1 MKKVKVTVKDNNTLV
16 LDEDAS
22 VGDYIDLSELNKIDY
37 GFIERIIGQGKDTVY
52 NRKLEEYSHVLKLE
66 NDKLIEELKN
76 EIKMI
81 KKDNEYLLK
90 EKENEIN
97 NKYRDQI
104 NALSNEIDKLKD
116 NKRFEIDL
124 LKANYKIEINEQ
136 KDNYENKLK
145 QKDDRISDILRQ
157 KASLNIK
164 QTGEDLE
171 TWCSNEVSSYMQN
184 GLFNCTW
191 TKDNKVVKDEDE
203 TKGSKADY
211 IFKVFASDEHLDH
224 ELLTSICLDMKDE
237 NPDSINKKNNS
248 DYYKQLDKNRIKKE
262 CKYAVLVSTLGS
274 DKANDLPMFKVNEYN
289 DMYAVRPGYLMTFL
303 NMIVSLT
310 NRFKDLILIDKKEKL
325 ELKKSIDL
333 MEEFNKLK
341 NTYLDKPLEALEK
354 NINDIL
360 KQNESIRN
368 ASNKIN
374 ELCEKTINNYIKDI
388 EEKLNKFEI
397 KINKEYKKNA

>member
-1 MKKVKVTVKDNNTLV
+1 MKKVKVIVKDNNTLI
-16 LDEDAS
+16 LDENANA
-22 VGDYIDLSELNKIDY
+22 GDYIDLSELNKIDY
-37 GFIERIIGQGKDTVY
+37 SVIEKTISEGKDVIY
-52 NRKLEEYSHVLKLE
+52 NKKLKEYEHTLKLE
-66 NDKLIEELKN
+66 NDKFIEELKN

-81 KKDNEYLLK
+81 KRDNEYLLK

-104 NALSNEIDKLKD
+104 NTLKNEIDKLKD
-116 NKRFEIDL
+116 NKKFEINL
-124 LKANYKIEINEQ
+124 LEANYKIEINEQ
-136 KDNYENKLK
+136 KENYENKLK
-145 QKDDRISDILRQ
+145 EKDDRINDILRQ
-157 KASLNIK
+157 KASLNVK

-171 TWCSNEVSSYMQN
+171 TWCNNEVSSYMQN
-184 GLFNCTW
+184 GLVNCTW
-191 TKDNKVVKDEDE
+191 IKDNRVVKEDDEV
-203 TKGSKADY
+203 KGSKADY
-211 IFKVFASDEHLDH
+211 IFKIFANEEHQEH

-237 NPDSINKKNNS
+237 NPESINKKNNS

-274 DKANDLPMFKVNEYN
+274 DKANDLPMFKVNEYK
-289 DMYAVRPGYLMTFL
+289 DMYVVRPGYLMTFL

-310 NRFKDLILIDKKEKL
+310 NRFKELILIDKKEQL
-325 ELKKSIDL
+325 ELKKSLDL

-341 NTYLDKPLEALEK
+341 NTYLDKPLESLEK

-374 ELCEKTINNYIKDI
+374 ELCDKTINNYIKDI

-397 KINKEYKKNA
+397 KINKEYKKN